1 MQPVSYSERPASL
14 WVPKGPC
21 QARQAPSSDGGAK
34 LPALACRRGRA
45 QDGFMRTLSAQP
57 ISRFRRL
64 LQLIAVLAITAMP
77 VAARAQSQTSTDQS
91 IQAAIVRTLQ
101 NEKLRRGNNP
111 DVSVTS
117 GVARL
122 TGQAQTLWEK
132 EAIITA
138 VRKTAGVTETLSE
151 LTIPRAESDR
161 ALADAL
167 GKGVFGYTQYSVFD
181 DINLRVQ
188 NGAVTFE
195 GLVTD
200 GSKIDDLGEIAA
212 RTRGVQSLQNN
223 LKMYVASQSDDRL
236 RYTLANR
243 IFGSPNLQQ
252 YGQTRTPSIHIVV
265 ERAEVTLK
273 GYVNS
278 ALDKQQI
285 DAIVRQTPGILKV
298 TDELQVA
305 P

>member
-1 MQPVSYSERPASL
+1 MA
-14 WVPKGPC
+14 
-21 QARQAPSSDGGAK
+21 
-34 LPALACRRGRA
+34 
-45 QDGFMRTLSAQP
+45 
-57 ISRFRRL
+57 
-64 LQLIAVLAITAMP
+64 IAA
-77 VAARAQSQTSTDQS
+77 VAVTARAQSQPPGDQS

-101 NEKLRRGNNP
+101 NEKLRHGNNP
-111 DVSVTS
+111 EVAVTN

-122 TGQAQTLWEK
+122 TGQAQTLSEK

-138 VRKTAGVTETLSE
+138 VRKTAGVTQTQSE

-167 GKGVFGYTQYSVFD
+167 GKGVFAYTKYSVFD

-188 NGAVTFE
+188 NGAVTLE

-200 GSKIDDLGEIAA
+200 GSKIGELGDIAA

-223 LKMYVASQSDDRL
+223 LRMYVASQSDDRL
-236 RYTLANR
+236 RDTVANR

-252 YGQTRTPSIHIVV
+252 YGQTRTPSIHILV
-265 ERAEVTLK
+265 EHNEVTLK

-278 ALDKQQI
+278 AMDKQQI
-285 DAIVRQTPGILKV
+285 DSIVRQTPGILKV
-298 TDELQVA
+298 TNDLQIA

>member
-1 MQPVSYSERPASL
+1 M
-14 WVPKGPC
+14 
-21 QARQAPSSDGGAK
+21 
-34 LPALACRRGRA
+34 LA
-45 QDGFMRTLSAQP
+45 
-57 ISRFRRL
+57 
-64 LQLIAVLAITAMP
+64 AVLAVGATN
-77 VAARAQSQTSTDQS
+77 VAAQAPTPTASDQS
-91 IQAAIVRTLQ
+91 IQAAIVRRLQ
-101 NEKLRRGNNP
+101 NEKLQRGNNP
-111 DVSVTS
+111 EVAVTN

-132 EAIITA
+132 DAIITA

-161 ALADAL
+161 ALADAM
-167 GKGVFGYTQYSVFD
+167 GKGVFGYTKYSVFD

-188 NGAVTFE
+188 NGAVTLD

-200 GSKIDDLGEIAA
+200 GSKIGDLGEIAA

-223 LKMYVASQSDDRL
+223 LKTYVASQSDDRL
-236 RYTLANR
+236 RDALANR

-265 ERAEVTLK
+265 EHNEVTLK
-273 GYVNS
+273 GYVNT
-278 ALDKQQI
+278 ALDKQQV
-285 DAIVRQTPGILKV
+285 DTIVRQTPGILKV
-298 TDELQVA
+298 TDALQIA

>member
-1 MQPVSYSERPASL
+1 LPN
-14 WVPKGPC
+14 
-21 QARQAPSSDGGAK
+21 GA
-34 LPALACRRGRA
+34 AGRKMV
-45 QDGFMRTLSAQP
+45 FMRTRTAQS
-57 ISRFRRL
+57 INSLRRSL
-64 LQLIAVLAITAMP
+64 WQITVVVMAAMP
-77 VAARAQSQTSTDQS
+77 VAAHLQSQTSTDQS

-101 NEKLRRGNNP
+101 NEKLMRGNNP
-111 DVSVTS
+111 GVAVTN
-117 GVARL
+117 GIARL

-132 EAIITA
+132 DAIIAA
-138 VRKTAGVTETLSE
+138 VRKTAGVTETQSE

-161 ALADAL
+161 ALADAM
-167 GKGVFGYTQYSVFD
+167 GKGVFGYTKYSVFD

-188 NGAVTFE
+188 NGAVTLD

-200 GSKIDDLGEIAA
+200 GSKIGDLGEIAA

-236 RYTLANR
+236 RDALANR
-243 IFGSPNLQQ
+243 IFGSANLQQ

-265 ERAEVTLK
+265 EHNEVTLK
-273 GYVNS
+273 GYVN
-278 ALDKQQI
+278 AAMDKQQI

-298 TDELQVA
+298 TNELQIA